1 MLIKI
6 DFFSHF
12 GNQVELQK
20 LVELMELFKYGDI
33 KSISKVKVS
42 GKYFEQILM
51 KYVTGLTKAG
61 KEAAA
66 YTFAPGQNAEMLE
79 IEISMLKKKIKF
91 ANGFELDALNDDLQK
106 AEDELQKI
114 RVSHVMRFL
123 MEVEDQIK
131 ALHLK
136 DLSMKLK
143 MQNQLDLLG
152 YIDLTTGKQEDR
164 RKLLILKV
172 IPLNNK
178 GTGEP
183 WGYAVFTR
191 SIGTG
196 NCSRLT
202 VRAAQFNNSPLR
214 SMDIIFANT
223 VKKNAKG
230 FWYLYDYER
239 VVE

>member
-1 MLIKI
+1 
-6 DFFSHF
+6 
-12 GNQVELQK
+12 
-20 LVELMELFKYGDI
+20 
-33 KSISKVKVS
+33 
-42 GKYFEQILM
+42 
-51 KYVTGLTKAG
+51 
-61 KEAAA
+61 
-66 YTFAPGQNAEMLE
+66 
-79 IEISMLKKKIKF
+79 
-91 ANGFELDALNDDLQK
+91 
-106 AEDELQKI
+106 
-114 RVSHVMRFL
+114 MRFL